1 MVALRT
7 LFLRPPRLT
16 HRLATEG
23 ARSVFP
29 TLLVL
34 LVASAMVDWL
44 VTRTLTRLA
53 IFIPKT
59 PAMIVGYQIINDLGQ
74 AGSAVAAFTALW
86 CIGCIVLLEWKRRKG
101 FGLAAP
107 LAALALLVLF
117 KPLAPTSGWLVAYH
131 VLTLVVLLVLAW
143 RGAWLA
149 AGWTNRL
156 ARFLPALAMLV
167 VALYQAGPAL
177 YAWQGWSGPPGWGLS
192 LFRLGEVLVLLG
204 AVVLWWSEG
213 RSADRKSWVAT
224 IPPTLFFATAYL
236 FAPAMTA
243 TLVIWSHGLTLSL
256 PWPFYAAAL
265 WLYSVAIAWSW
276 RNGRRSVAGALLLLL
291 AAGYAPQLSSQF
303 WFGVIALWLLTEEI
317 GFQSRKN
324 QADGS
329 LEEEVV
335 PRPVEHNQQAV
346 AKSHQI
352 E

>member
-177 YAWQGWSGPPGWGLS
+177 YA
-192 LFRLGEVLVLLG
+192 
-204 AVVLWWSEG
+204 
-213 RSADRKSWVAT
+213 
-224 IPPTLFFATAYL
+224 
-236 FAPAMTA
+236 
-243 TLVIWSHGLTLSL
+243 
-256 PWPFYAAAL
+256 
-265 WLYSVAIAWSW
+265 
-276 RNGRRSVAGALLLLL
+276 
-291 AAGYAPQLSSQF
+291 
-303 WFGVIALWLLTEEI
+303 
-317 GFQSRKN
+317 
-324 QADGS
+324 
-329 LEEEVV
+329 
-335 PRPVEHNQQAV
+335 
-346 AKSHQI
+346 
-352 E
+352 